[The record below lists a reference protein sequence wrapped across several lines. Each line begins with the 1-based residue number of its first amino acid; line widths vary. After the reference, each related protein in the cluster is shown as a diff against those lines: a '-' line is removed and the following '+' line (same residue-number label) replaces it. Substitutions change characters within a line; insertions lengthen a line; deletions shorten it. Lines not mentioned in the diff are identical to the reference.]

1 MKEKILSLLC
11 DIENLKNKN
20 IEDVKLP
27 ENVYYLNDFDILC
40 CDRYIG
46 ESRYPYYMDGLTL
59 WAHSTGQIASNE
71 SNFVIFRT
79 AALGEGANVDF
90 WGGIKNGEEWIPV
103 SITGVTKP
111 LYDPVEVSRYTVY
124 SPRCAYY
131 IADTEKVVFALRVC
145 VTTTKKLS
153 FTATAINKTDEV
165 VDTYIASYFNP
176 ILRYTNN
183 DTPWG
188 PIGRRA
194 KLCDNNVAKII
205 RYSDPEDKDPVN
217 IAVVTKTVISDT
229 PVSVD
234 ATVSSTNFLG
244 AVGRTP
250 ANALS
255 LRLGKFPI
263 VKKAANTS
271 DFGIS
276 SEIIKTT
283 LGKKSSTTVS
293 FLLNVSHD
301 EDEAEKLISTTP
313 DVKAIE
319 EDIKEQERQLNEKLS
334 GLDVSFNT
342 LDNAKVNSTVFNRF
356 FKGLQVQVNLC
367 ALGKNY
373 AGWLLGVRDVFQQ
386 LTCVQI
392 WNPEDARRQIV
403 RALNFIMS
411 NGRPPRQFS
420 VPDSDDII
428 PTFDIRQFID
438 QGLWIIETLHKYLSS
453 TGDFTILSEKCSY
466 YDIIDEQ
473 KGLYKKSEIVD
484 TVLDHLVKI
493 TDFLTDKID
502 SRTNCLRIL
511 YGDWNDAV
519 CGMGATERDEEFG
532 TGVSVMATLQLYKL
546 LLEMSEILTEVGYNK
561 EKVKEL
567 LEIRENVAAGLQK
580 FALQKDGDRTHILH
594 GWGDLG
600 SYLVGSLKDTDGALR
615 YSANGNSFWCIS
627 GMLERTPELKTSILK
642 AYDVLDSKYGIK
654 TVEPYFP
661 ADMKGVGRIVNLT
674 PGTHENACTYVH
686 CTTFAIMALFVM
698 GEARR
703 AWEQIFK
710 VMPMTHEHV
719 SKTSFVMPNSYC
731 YNEEYELDG
740 ESCGDWYTGS
750 GAVLTRCIYE
760 YALGIQAQI
769 RGVRIATPDYLP
781 TDKVEMS
788 VSIKGC
794 DVRYTYENRGEGVRR
809 YLVNGVEVP
818 YDVENMSGIKY
829 IFLENE
835 KLKDKIEIKV
845 ID

>member
-1 MKEKILSLLC
+1 MKEKILSLLQ
-11 DIENLKNKN
+11 DIENLKTKKL
-20 IEDVKLP
+20 EDIKLP
-27 ENVYYLNDFDILC
+27 ENVYYLNDTDVVCLERFV
-40 CDRYIG
+40 G

-59 WAHSTGQIASNE
+59 WAHSTGQIAVNE

-79 AALGEGANVDF
+79 AALGEGANLDF

-111 LYDPVEVSRYTVY
+111 LYDHVETRRYTVY
-124 SPRCAYY
+124 TPRAAYY
-131 IADTEKVVFALRVC
+131 IADTEKIVFALRAN
-145 VTTTKKLS
+145 VTSDKKLS
-153 FTATAINKTDEV
+153 FTTIAINKTDESIG
-165 VDTYIASYFNP
+165 TYIASYFNP

-194 KLCDNNVAKII
+194 KLYDNNVSKII
-205 RYSDPEDKDPVN
+205 RYSDPEDSDPVN
-217 IAVVTKTVISDT
+217 IAVVTKKVISDT
-229 PVSVD
+229 HVRVD

-244 AVGRTP
+244 AVGRTA

-255 LRLGKFPI
+255 LRLGAFPT
-263 VKKAANTS
+263 VKKAANTA
-271 DFGIS
+271 DFGIC
-276 SEIIKTT
+276 SEIIKTD
-283 LGKKSSTTVS
+283 LAPQASTTVYFVLS
-293 FLLNVSHD
+293 LTHD
-301 EDEAEKLISTTP
+301 EDAADKLISIVP
-313 DVKAIE
+313 DPCMIE
-319 EDIKEQERQLNEKLS
+319 QDIKAQEKSDREKLL
-334 GLDVSFNT
+334 GLDIAFSS
-342 LDNAKVNSTVFNRF
+342 LDNPLVNATVFNRF
-356 FKGLQVQVNLC
+356 LKGLQTQVNLC

-392 WNPEDARRQIV
+392 WNPTDARRQIV
-403 RALNFIMS
+403 RAMGFIMS

-438 QGLWIIETLHKYLSS
+438 QGLWIVETLHKYLSS
-453 TGDFTILSEKCSY
+453 TGDYSILEEKCSY
-466 YDIIDEQ
+466 YDIIDEK
-473 KGLYKKSEIVD
+473 KGLYKKSDVVD

-493 TDFLTDKID
+493 TDFLIDKID

-546 LLEMSEILTEVGYNK
+546 LLEMAEILKEMGGDKNK
-561 EKVKEL
+561 IGEL
-567 LEIRENVAAGLQK
+567 LKIRDSVGEGLKK
-580 FALQKDGDRTHILH
+580 FALVRDGDRTHILH

-600 SYLVGSLKDTDGALR
+600 SYLVGSLKDTDGAKR

-627 GMLERTPELKTSILK
+627 GMIEKTPELKDSILK

-674 PGTHENACTYVH
+674 PGTYENSCTYVH
-686 CTTFAIMALFVM
+686 CTTFAIMALFIL

-710 VMPMTHEHV
+710 IIPMTHEHV

-740 ESCGDWYTGS
+740 ESGGDWYTGS

-760 YALGIQAQI
+760 YALGIQANLAGL
-769 RGVRIATPDYLP
+769 RVATPDYLP
-781 TDKVEMS
+781 ADKVS
-788 VSIKGC
+788 VKVRIKNCEVEYIYQNKREGC
-794 DVRYTYENRGEGVRR
+794 RR
-809 YLVNGVEVP
+809 YIVNGVERP
-818 YDVENMSGIKY
+818 YETEDASGTKH
-829 IFLENE
+829 IFISNE
-835 KLKDKIEIKV
+835 ELKNKLTIEV